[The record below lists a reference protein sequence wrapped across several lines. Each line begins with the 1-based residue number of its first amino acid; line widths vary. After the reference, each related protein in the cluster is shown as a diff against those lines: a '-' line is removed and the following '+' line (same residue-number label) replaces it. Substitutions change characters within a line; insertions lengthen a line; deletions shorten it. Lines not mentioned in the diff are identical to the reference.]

1 MPVQSAQ
8 PAATQVSP
16 EPPKVD
22 QAKAAALH
30 EHRELLMLLGTRANS
45 IKGSLQTLQQ
55 QQARSGLNLRAD
67 MVTAQQ
73 RMEFYLDEADSSF
86 KSGDPAKMKKNLD
99 SAEREI
105 EKLEK
110 FLGH

>member
-1 MPVQSAQ
+1 
-8 PAATQVSP
+8 
-16 EPPKVD
+16 
-22 QAKAAALH
+22 
-30 EHRELLMLLGTRANS
+30 MLLGTRATTV
-45 IKGSLQTLQQ
+45 KGSLQALQQ

-67 MVTAQQ
+67 MVTSQQ

-86 KSGDPAKMKKNLD
+86 KAGDPVKMKKNLN